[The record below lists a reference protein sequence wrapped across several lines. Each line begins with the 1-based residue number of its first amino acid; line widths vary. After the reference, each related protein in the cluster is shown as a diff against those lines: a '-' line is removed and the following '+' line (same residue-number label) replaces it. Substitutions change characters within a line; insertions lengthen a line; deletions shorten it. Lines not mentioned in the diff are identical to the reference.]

1 MLVGVKEMGS
11 PRDDKAVA
19 VMVVVAMAALL
30 FGKIEECSEL
40 HTSLT

>member
-1 MLVGVKEMGS
+1 MLVGVKEMGP

-30 FGKIEECSEL
+30 FGIIKESSEL